1 MAKSA
6 GILKKLKKVGNL
18 LGKGASWINNNIV
31 KPMKPLI
38 NQGISFAAGAAGVPM
53 LAPAINSA
61 IDAGSN
67 WLDNKYG
74 TQSNEKYKNI
84 ARYGA
89 DLLMDSQRLPSD
101 DLNYDYDE
109 PGEYAPPPKKNYKNP
124 FGKRIN

>member
-1 MAKSA
+1 MVKSI
-6 GILKKLKKVGNL
+6 GWLKKLKKIGDTI
-18 LGKGASWINNNIV
+18 GSGASWINNNIV

-101 DLNYDYDE
+101 DLNYDDPE
-109 PGEYAPPPKKNYKNP
+109 EYAPPPRKNYRNP
-124 FGKRIN
+124 FGARIN

>member
-1 MAKSA
+1 MNSVMNITFRA
-6 GILKKLKKVGNL
+6 
-18 LGKGASWINNNIV
+18 NNNIV

-84 ARYGA
+84 VYLA
-89 DLLMDSQRLPSD
+89 
-101 DLNYDYDE
+101 
-109 PGEYAPPPKKNYKNP
+109 
-124 FGKRIN
+124 